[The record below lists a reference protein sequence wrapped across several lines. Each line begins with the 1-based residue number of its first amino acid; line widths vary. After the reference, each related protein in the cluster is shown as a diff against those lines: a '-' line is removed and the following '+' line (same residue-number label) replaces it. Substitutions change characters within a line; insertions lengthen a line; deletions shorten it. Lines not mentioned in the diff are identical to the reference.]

1 MVEANM
7 LSLGS
12 VSDVAVALSDL
23 YTQSQMSFFAEFLSI
38 YMILSLICAQMLLY
52 FWFFFTGN
60 E

>member
-1 MVEANM
+1 M